1 MIYLDHGAT
10 TATDPRVVEAML
22 PWYEKKYGN
31 PSGLYEFASKSREQ
45 VESVRKI
52 IADSLGADPEEI
64 YFTSGG
70 TEADNWALKGI
81 AGQGNRFSGKH
92 IITSK
97 IEHHAILHTCD
108 YLERQGCGVTYLDV
122 DEQGM
127 ISPEQL
133 ERAIRPETVL
143 ISIMFANNEIGTV
156 EPVYE
161 IGQIARKNHI
171 LFHTDAVQA
180 YLHLPIQVKEMGI
193 DLLSAS
199 SHKFCGPKGVGFLY
213 IRDGIVPEPFMH
225 GGAQERRA
233 RAGTENVPGI
243 IGMGKAV
250 ELGMASMGQ
259 EMAAVR
265 ELRDY
270 MIHRLQSEIP
280 FIRLNG
286 SAKRRLPGNVNVSL
300 QFIEGASMLVLLDTE
315 GICASAGSA
324 CTASDHTVSHVLQA
338 IGLPE
343 EIARGTLRFTLGA
356 ENTKQEIDTV
366 VDTVKLLTENLR
378 GFSEEYQQI
387 IRPDA

>member
-133 ERAIRPETVL
+133 ERAIRPETAL